1 MNAEELIKSGK
12 LELYVAGALCGKEA
26 RQVADMISADPVLQR
41 EVRSIEEAMLASL
54 REGGVA
60 PRAEVKGKVMAAL
73 NKKLPVDGDGR
84 ANNFT
89 GPVAGARVVPMNAI
103 NVWLAAA
110 SVLLLLAL
118 SATYYVLNKKIV
130 LQQSQMAALKT
141 QYNSQLASNA
151 KYSEE
156 LALIN
161 HHLTKKIVLNGV
173 ATTPDA
179 RAIVYW
185 NTLNHRVIVSP
196 TGLPAPPEG
205 KQYQLWAMLN
215 GKPVDA
221 GVFDMNNDTIKLEE
235 VKHIAN
241 AQAFA
246 ITLEQKGGAS
256 TPTLSAMY
264 VMGNI

>member
-12 LELYVAGALCGKEA
+12 LELYVSGALCGKEA
-26 RQVADMISADPVLQR
+26 REVADMVSANPMLQK
-41 EVRSIEEAMLASL
+41 EVRAIEDAMLSALNES
-54 REGGVA
+54 GMA
-60 PRAEVKGKVMAAL
+60 PRAGVKGKIMTAL
-73 NKKLPVDGDGR
+73 KSQPQANSDGR
-84 ANNFT
+84 GATSFIPVT
-89 GPVAGARVVPMNAI
+89 GAKVIPLNAT

-118 SATYYVLNKKIV
+118 SATYYVLNNKIV
-130 LQQSQMAALKT
+130 SQQSEMAALNTK
-141 QYNSQLASNA
+141 YNSQLASNA
-151 KYSEE
+151 KYAEE

-173 ATTPDA
+173 AGTPNA
-179 RAIVYW
+179 KAIVYW

-196 TGLPAPPEG
+196 SDLPAPPVG
-205 KQYQLWAMLN
+205 KQYQLWALLD

-221 GVFDMNNDTIKLEE
+221 GVFDVNSDSIKLEE
-235 VKHIAN
+235 VKQVAG

-246 ITLEQKGGAS
+246 ITLEQKGGAIS
-256 TPTLSAMY
+256 PTLSAMY